1 MSTIGKR
8 IKLERERL
16 GLTQTVFGKAGG
28 VKKLSQLGYETNKRP
43 PDANYLVGIA
53 EIGADIQYILFGKRT
68 NTKIESDLLALKQL
82 VEVPVFN
89 INELGLESI
98 ENNKYYL
105 SYLLSKD
112 LFVNIGVNPDDVT
125 MSVIHGFSMSP
136 YLNDKDIVFI
146 DTSVKEVIGER
157 TFAIM
162 LGGALLIKNLQVLS
176 GNTIRAWAFS
186 NEYPNITINKE
197 SDDVE
202 IIGMVVACFRQF

>member
-1 MSTIGKR
+1 
-8 IKLERERL
+8 
-16 GLTQTVFGKAGG
+16 
-28 VKKLSQLGYETNKRP
+28 
-43 PDANYLVGIA
+43 
-53 EIGADIQYILFGKRT
+53 
-68 NTKIESDLLALKQL
+68 
-82 VEVPVFN
+82 
-89 INELGLESI
+89 
-98 ENNKYYL
+98 
-105 SYLLSKD
+105 
-112 LFVNIGVNPDDVT
+112 
-125 MSVIHGFSMSP
+125 MSP

-146 DTSVKEVIGER
+146 DTSVKEVVGER